1 MHNIDRPDRPTPF
14 KIIFLKN
21 NSAQKYIPKI
31 ISDQTFA
38 ILDSTSKP
46 LQSNLKINTPSLIHL
61 SARLQD

>member
-1 MHNIDRPDRPTPF
+1 MHNIDRPDKPTPF

-31 ISDQTFA
+31 ISDQTFN
-38 ILDSTSKP
+38 IDSTSKP
-46 LQSNLKINTPSLIHL
+46 LQTNLKINTPSLIHL

>member
-1 MHNIDRPDRPTPF
+1 MHNIDRPDKPTPF

-31 ISDQTFA
+31 ISDQTFN
-38 ILDSTSKP
+38 IDSTSKP
-46 LQSNLKINTPSLIHL
+46 LQTYLKINTPSLIHL